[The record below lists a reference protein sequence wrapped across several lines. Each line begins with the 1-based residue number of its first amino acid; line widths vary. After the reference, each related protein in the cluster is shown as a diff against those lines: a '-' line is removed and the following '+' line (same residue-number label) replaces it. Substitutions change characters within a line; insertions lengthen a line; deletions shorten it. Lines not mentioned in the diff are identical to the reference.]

1 MRIVLL
7 ALTILAGAAP
17 APDRTLETF
26 LARLQ
31 RACASNDRGAVAAL
45 IDYPLTVFASGWNI
59 PVKDRATFL
68 QSYDA
73 FFTEDVKDA
82 IAAASI
88 KQQMAPGAAFV
99 PFGNVLRIKR
109 IDGGFRIMAIVMPPP
124 GQKLRAARS
133 GTTRVSFPAH
143 YDVTQYAGSLAL
155 GERELYVVRA
165 KRNELLEVRLDGFAG
180 RALVARVLDAES
192 GKPLDAR
199 AREGSR
205 VWVGRLPADGDYRIE
220 VARTI
225 RDGDPVL
232 IYRLTV
238 RLR

>member
-7 ALTILAGAAP
+7 ALTILAGTA
-17 APDRTLETF
+17 APDRGLETF

-45 IDYPLTVFASGWNI
+45 VDYPLTVFASGWNI

-68 QSYDA
+68 QSYEA

-88 KQQMAPGAAFV
+88 RQQMAPGAAFL

-109 IDGGFRIMAIVMPPP
+109 VDGGFRIMAIVMPPP

-143 YDVTQYAGSLAL
+143 YDVTQYAGSLAG

-180 RALVARVLDAES
+180 RVVVAHVLDAVT
-192 GKPLDAR
+192 GAPLDER

-205 VWVGRLPADGDYRIE
+205 VWVGRVPADGDYRIE
-220 VARTI
+220 VARII
-225 RDGDPVL
+225 RQGEPVL

>member
-1 MRIVLL
+1 MRIVVL
-7 ALTILAGAAP
+7 AMTMVVAAAP
-17 APDRTLETF
+17 AADLSLAAF
-26 LARLQ
+26 LTRVQ
-31 RACASNDRGAVAAL
+31 QACARNDRQGLASLVE
-45 IDYPLTVFASGWNI
+45 YPLTVFASGWNI

-73 FFTEDVKDA
+73 FFTEDVRDA
-82 IAAASI
+82 IAAAST
-88 KQQMAPGAAFV
+88 QQQIGAGAAFLA
-99 PFGNVLRIKR
+99 FGKVLRIR
-109 IDGGFRIMAIVMPPP
+109 PVDGGFRIVAIVMPPP

-143 YDVTQYAGSLAL
+143 YDVTQYAGSLAV
-155 GERELYVVRA
+155 GEREWYVVRA

-180 RALVARVLDAES
+180 RAAVARVLDASS
-192 GKPLDAR
+192 GAPLDAR

-205 VWVGRLPADGDYRIE
+205 AWIGRVPVDGDYRIE
-220 VARTI
+220 VVRTI
-225 RDGDPVL
+225 HKGDPVL